1 MKGLK
6 IEKARPSNSIDIYAL
21 MKSAREEGLIGSPS
35 ERQLKVYYFS
45 ALLNQLADHRHIFY
59 IAKRGRGYLG
69 YVHAV
74 IVPNQWGEY
83 RVVVDSIFVVKHRRK
98 LGIGR
103 KLLDDMV
110 KEVQNIDIKR
120 IEFACP
126 LDQVEYWSKERKAK
140 QVKVLMEVDL

>member
-6 IEKARPSNSIDIYAL
+6 IEKAKPSNSIDIYAL
-21 MKSAREEGLIGSPS
+21 IKAEREEGLIPNLSD
-35 ERQLKVYYFS
+35 RMLKQYYFS
-45 ALLNQLADHRHIFY
+45 ALLNQLADHRHLFF

-74 IVPNQWGEY
+74 IVPDKWGSFF
-83 RVVVDSIFVVKHRRK
+83 VGVDSIFVVKHRRK
-98 LGIGR
+98 NGVGR
-103 KLLDDMV
+103 KLLDELK
-110 KEVQNIDIKR
+110 KEVQNIGIKR

-140 QVKVLMEVDL
+140 HSQAIMEVNL